1 MKLNTWKIKLLLAE
15 REMTLSDLAV
25 KIGVSRQQVSDLLKR
40 ETCTLKTL
48 GRIAKAF
55 ESLTGKQYKYLK
67 GVNAHSEMA

>member
-15 REMTLSDLAV
+15 REMSLSNLAI

-48 GRIAKAF
+48 GRIAKALDVPVV
-55 ESLTGKQYKYLK
+55 EI
-67 GVNAHSEMA
+67 VNDD